1 MTTVTVSK
9 KFQIVIPKKSRD
21 FLNLRPGQELV
32 VLEKPDSI
40 VLVKVGPIKEA
51 KAMFH
56 GVMEGANWKDI
67 RDHSE
72 RFD

>member
-9 KFQIVIPKKSRD
+9 KFQIVIPKKSRE
-21 FLNLRPGQELV
+21 FLKLRPGQELV

-51 KAMFH
+51 YGMFPELK
-56 GVMEGANWKDI
+56 GVSWKDI
-67 RDHSE
+67 RDHTE
-72 RFD
+72 RFG

>member
-21 FLNLRPGQELV
+21 FLKLKPGQKLV

-40 VLVKVGPIKEA
+40 VLVKVGPVKEA
-51 KAMFH
+51 KGMFP
-56 GVMEGANWKDI
+56 GVMEGATWKDI
-67 RDHSE
+67 RDHTE
-72 RFD
+72 RFG